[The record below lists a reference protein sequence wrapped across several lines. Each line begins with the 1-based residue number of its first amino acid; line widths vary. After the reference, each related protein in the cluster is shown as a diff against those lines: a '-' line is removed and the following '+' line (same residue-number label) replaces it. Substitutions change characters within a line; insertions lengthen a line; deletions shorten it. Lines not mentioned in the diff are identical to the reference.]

1 MASQEFKT
9 HRVTELPAV
18 LDAYAVYFVAPVGTT
33 DYVEIYVTSS
43 DGTSARRV
51 INEQNVSSV
60 EGNLVE
66 KVSDGLLVKIKEASD
81 IDSFITS
88 FDEALNKF

>member
-1 MASQEFKT
+1 MSDLKLYKEIGSVPSNFGSDSIYAIRTGPGFDLYMTDTTGS
-9 HRVTELPAV
+9 V
-18 LDAYAVYFVAPVGTT
+18 AYK
-33 DYVEIYVTSS
+33 
-43 DGTSARRV
+43 
-51 INEQNVSSV
+51 INNTNVSSV

-66 KVSDGLLVKIKEASD
+66 MTSDGLLVKIKEASD

>member
-1 MASQEFKT
+1 MSDLKLYKEIGSVPSNFGFDSIYAIRTGPGFDLYMTDTTGS
-9 HRVTELPAV
+9 V
-18 LDAYAVYFVAPVGTT
+18 AYK
-33 DYVEIYVTSS
+33 
-43 DGTSARRV
+43 
-51 INEQNVSSV
+51 INNTNVSSV

-66 KVSDGLLVKIKEASD
+66 MTSDGLLVKIKEASD

>member
-1 MASQEFKT
+1 MSDLKLYKEIGSVPSNFGSDSIYAIRTGPGFDLYMTDTTGS
-9 HRVTELPAV
+9 V
-18 LDAYAVYFVAPVGTT
+18 AYK
-33 DYVEIYVTSS
+33 
-43 DGTSARRV
+43 
-51 INEQNVSSV
+51 INNTNVSSV

-66 KVSDGLLVKIKEASD
+66 MKSDGLLVKIKEASD

>member
-1 MASQEFKT
+1 MSDFRIYKEIST
-9 HRVTELPAV
+9 VPSNISS
-18 LDAYAVYFVAPVGTT
+18 DSMYAVRTGPGFDLYLSDTTGSVA
-33 DYVEIYVTSS
+33 YK
-43 DGTSARRV
+43 
-51 INEQNVSSV
+51 INNTNVSSV

-66 KVSDGLLVKIKEASD
+66 MTSDGLLVKIKEASD